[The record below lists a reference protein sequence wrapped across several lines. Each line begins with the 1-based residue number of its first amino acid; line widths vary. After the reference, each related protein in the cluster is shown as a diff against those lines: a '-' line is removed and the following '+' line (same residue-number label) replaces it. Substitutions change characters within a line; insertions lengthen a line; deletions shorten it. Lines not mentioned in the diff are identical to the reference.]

1 MRRASDHRHGQRT
14 GGGRRARD
22 RILAGQTAP
31 SPVLSQR
38 YDLQNLVLFLG
49 DDLRESAMAMGGI
62 EAFLL
67 HARVLLEKTDLTHG
81 DLEILLAK
89 DDVAA
94 RIDLLSDALSSLR
107 RSVGLIHDR
116 LK

>member
-1 MRRASDHRHGQRT
+1 MHGQRT

-31 SPVLSQR
+31 SPVLCSR
-38 YDLQNLVLFLG
+38 YDMQNMVLFLG
-49 DDLRESAMAMGGI
+49 DDLRESALAMGGI

-67 HARVLLEKTDLTHG
+67 RARDLLQKTDLTPA
-81 DLEILLAK
+81 DLEALLSK
-89 DDVAA
+89 DDVVE